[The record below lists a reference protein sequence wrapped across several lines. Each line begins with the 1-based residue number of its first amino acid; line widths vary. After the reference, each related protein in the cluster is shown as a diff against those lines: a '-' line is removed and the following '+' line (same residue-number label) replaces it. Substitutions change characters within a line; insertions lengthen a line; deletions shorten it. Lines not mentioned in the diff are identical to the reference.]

1 MDDGTQKLDIGQQL
15 ETVRIERDVARRE
28 RDKALQEK
36 EEGIASMELQ
46 LASWQK
52 AVGTISST
60 LGLERHAS
68 VRVVLQQLVRNQA
81 DAKDMEKRLD
91 DYEQLGDLRERL
103 GGMLQTAGEMAAA
116 VLNDSSPLIV
126 ADLASMVAV
135 ASARIAGEYV
145 ERAKPQTTKGDDEIP
160 F

>member
-28 RDKALQEK
+28 RDKA
-36 EEGIASMELQ
+36 IASMELQ

-52 AVGTISST
+52 TMGTISST

-68 VRVVLQQLVRNQA
+68 TGVVLQQLARNQA